1 MEDEGKAT
9 RRPEGTQVWKNF
21 KWNFLYLE
29 LQLWYIFWYPFHFQM
44 RFMKNK
50 NLGEGLHLW
59 TREQCPWGESNDT
72 RCVWRCFRG
81 RQFGWCFE
89 QWTIRRKL
97 FGWPQYHKSNLQ
109 LLSVPKMYSASLGGR
124 AMEEWRPQRFFSDAS
139 DQLCKKTEHEANWQQ
154 RSILLNFD
162 HLIGKGKWSIGKL
175 CCKLS
180 KHTKEDR
187 TDKVLKSYS
196 RAFCGEKSPRKMR
209 TKFYT
214 VCFCPDVNLGR
225 KRARRTPKPIVAE
238 TKPGRRWKLSLKIS
252 DNILVNTKNIESI
265 FQTKFLTN

>member
-1 MEDEGKAT
+1 MNNEK
-9 RRPEGTQVWKNF
+9 
-21 KWNFLYLE
+21 
-29 LQLWYIFWYPFHFQM
+29 
-44 RFMKNK
+44 
-50 NLGEGLHLW
+50 
-59 TREQCPWGESNDT
+59 
-72 RCVWRCFRG
+72 
-81 RQFGWCFE
+81 
-89 QWTIRRKL
+89 KL

-109 LLSVPKMYSASLGGR
+109 LLSVPKMYFASSGGR
-124 AMEEWRPQRFFSDAS
+124 AMEEWRPKRFFSDAS

-162 HLIGKGKWSIGKL
+162 HLIGKWKWSIRKL

-196 RAFCGEKSPRKMR
+196 RAFCGEKSPRNMR

-225 KRARRTPKPIVAE
+225 KRARRTPKPIIEE
-238 TKPGRRWKLSLKIS
+238 TKPGRRWQFSLKIS
-252 DNILVNTKNIESI
+252 DNILVNMMNIEST
-265 FQTKFLTN
+265 FQTNFFY